1 MLAQTPTAQAPP
13 RGRRVRLYAQR
24 GRLARGHAR
33 RGARAAA
40 AHPRCLSKRVRER
53 RFNVWHGTAPADG
66 GQLAAVMLP
75 DRFDY
80 DASQELADLDG
91 LPGYRHQGTF
101 LVAEIEGGPLA
112 RYDHGR
118 ITGYVG
124 PTAAAPVG
132 AGDVQWRSAIVDI
145 PVRRAERRWMLPPSG
160 RASRWHTS
168 TSWQTKRVRMLKF
181 VWQPDRR
188 VPDALTGAA
197 ETDSPG
203 GGRFRRLAHR
213 PPLRVRSSR
222 ASRSGSASTSIS
234 TILRSRIVTHPAGEA
249 QLPEL
254 LRQPDPLFGL
264 LPGPDPRRAHR
275 QRPARQHPLD

>member
-1 MLAQTPTAQAPP
+1 LAQTPTAQAPL

-24 GRLARGHAR
+24 GRLARGLAR

-145 PVRRAERRWMLPPSG
+145 PVRRAERRWMLRQADGRRGGTPARAGRPNGSGCSSSFGNLTAGFLMLSLALLRLTRPVVGGFGDWLTDRLFGSGPAG
-160 RASRWHTS
+160 RAA
-168 TSWQTKRVRMLKF
+168 
-181 VWQPDRR
+181 PDRQHVHLHDPP
-188 VPDALTGAA
+188 VPDRDA
-197 ETDSPG
+197 
-203 GGRFRRLAHR
+203 
-213 PPLRVRSSR
+213 
-222 ASRSGSASTSIS
+222 
-234 TILRSRIVTHPAGEA
+234 
-249 QLPEL
+249 
-254 LRQPDPLFGL
+254 
-264 LPGPDPRRAHR
+264 PRRRSATT
-275 QRPARQHPLD
+275 